1 MMTFRNNAVRF
12 TSETSNP
19 HPRKRSAPSK
29 TRTPFLSPLLLV
41 GFGFQGRPS
50 MGFETQDA
58 KRRPAGDEILT
69 PSENPGWM
77 RVQPG
82 VPGVARIPDASIAN
96 IRKSFRI
103 LRKIF
108 RFTLL
113 SDDKRSKIA
122 TDEPSAIM
130 Y

>member
-1 MMTFRNNAVRF
+1 MTLLQIRIPVKGRRRPKRGRRF
-12 TSETSNP
+12 
-19 HPRKRSAPSK
+19 
-29 TRTPFLSPLLLV
+29 LYPLLLV
-41 GFGFQGRPS
+41 GFDFQGRPS

-58 KRRPAGDEILT
+58 KRRPAGDGILT

-82 VPGVARIPDASIAN
+82 FPGVGGIPDKPIAN
-96 IRKSFRI
+96 IWKSFRI